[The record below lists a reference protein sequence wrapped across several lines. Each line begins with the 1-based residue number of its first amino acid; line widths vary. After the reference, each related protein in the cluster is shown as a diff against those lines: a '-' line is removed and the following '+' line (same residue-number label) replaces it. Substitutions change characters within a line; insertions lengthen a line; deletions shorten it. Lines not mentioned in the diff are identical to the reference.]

1 MKQTHFFGRWIQ
13 VFEDKWR
20 KCQKWDGCPTNGR
33 LAGTW
38 FGIPPECVYMV
49 SKTLNVWCLC
59 LYKDIIYI
67 IAYRYAHV
75 HLPP

>member
-1 MKQTHFFGRWIQ
+1 MKQTNLFVKWIQ

-38 FGIPPECVYMV
+38 FGITPECVFGIPRHSMYGV
-49 SKTLNVWCLC
+49 YV
-59 LYKDIIYI
+59 YI
-67 IAYRYAHV
+67 KI
-75 HLPP
+75 